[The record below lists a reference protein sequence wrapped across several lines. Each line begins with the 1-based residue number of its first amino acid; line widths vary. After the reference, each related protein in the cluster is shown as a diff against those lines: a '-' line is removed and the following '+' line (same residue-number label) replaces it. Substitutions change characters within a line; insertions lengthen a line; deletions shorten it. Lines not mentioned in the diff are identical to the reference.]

1 MLRMFSEIILCFIDA
16 ETVTMTQSNVP
27 ENKYKKYN
35 YYEPHEFLVEVKN
48 CHTTEKTSI
57 YENITIKH

>member
-1 MLRMFSEIILCFIDA
+1 MLRMFSEIILCFID
-16 ETVTMTQSNVP
+16 ELNVL

-48 CHTTEKTSI
+48 FHTIEKTSVF
-57 YENITIKH
+57 ENIIIKY